1 MMAALNPAIEAVTE
15 RVRARSAARRRRYL
29 DLIDAHDV
37 SKPARVRLAEANQA
51 HASAGCLAQDK
62 AVLLGGKWPSIG
74 IVTAYNDMLSAHA
87 PYERFPAI
95 IRQAAREAGA
105 VAQVAGGVP
114 AMCDGVTQGF
124 EGMELSLFSR
134 DVIALSTAVAL
145 SHATFD
151 AALLLG
157 ICDKIVPGLLI
168 GALRFPWLPVILV
181 PAGPMPSGLPNKEKA
196 ARRQLF
202 AEGKIGREELLQAE
216 AESYHAPGTC
226 TFYGTAN
233 SNQMMMELMGLH
245 LPGAA
250 FVNPNTPLRDAL
262 TAAAARRAATIT
274 GLGED
279 YRPIGRVV
287 DERAIVNAMVG
298 LMATGGS
305 TNHFIHL
312 PAIARAAGME
322 IAWEDFAEISRVTPL
337 MARIYP
343 NGSADVNHFHA
354 AGGMGFLTRE
364 LLDAGLVHEDIVTIG
379 GAGLAA
385 YAQEP
390 ILVGESLSWRDAPAT
405 SGDESVLRGASRPFA
420 ADGGLRVMSGNL
432 GRAVV
437 KVSSVAEDKRAVE
450 APALVFAS
458 QGEVQAAFKRGDL
471 DRDCIVVVRGQGPR
485 ANGMPELHKLMPLMG
500 ALQDRGFKVAL
511 VTDGRMSGAS
521 GKVLA
526 AIHVT
531 PEAADGGP
539 LARLRDGDVLRVDA
553 ETGVLDVAA
562 PADWRERAPAQLDLA
577 ANARGGGRE
586 LFSLFRV
593 NACSAETGGS
603 AFPDYDPG

>member
-1 MMAALNPAIEAVTE
+1 MLNPVVEAVTGRIVE
-15 RVRARSAARRRRYL
+15 RSAKRRRRYL
-29 DLIDAHDV
+29 DLIDAYDAT
-37 SKPARVRLAEANQA
+37 KPARTKISEANQA
-51 HASAGCLAQDK
+51 HTSAGCVVQDK
-62 AVLLGGKWPSIG
+62 IQLLGGKWPSIG

-87 PYERFPAI
+87 PYEHYPAI
-95 IRQAAREAGA
+95 IRKAAREVGA

-124 EGMELSLFSR
+124 EGMEMSLWSR
-134 DVIALSTAVAL
+134 DVIALSTAVSL

-151 AALLLG
+151 SALLLG

-168 GALRFPWLPVILV
+168 GALRFPWLPCILV
-181 PAGPMPSGLPNKEKA
+181 PGGPMPSGLPNKEKA

-233 SNQMMMELMGLH
+233 SNQMMVELMGLH

-250 FVNPNTPLRDAL
+250 FVNPSTPLRDAL
-262 TAAAARRAATIT
+262 TVAAAQRAAKIT
-274 GLGED
+274 GLGDD

-287 DERAIVNAMVG
+287 DEKAIVNAMVG

-312 PAIARAAGME
+312 PAIALAAGIE
-322 IAWEDFAEISRVTPL
+322 INWDDFSELSGATPL
-337 MARIYP
+337 MTRIYP
-343 NGSADVNHFHA
+343 NGSADVNHFHT

-364 LLDAGLVHEDIVTIG
+364 LLDAGLLHGDIATVG
-379 GAGLAA
+379 GESLAA

-390 ILVGESLSWRDAPAT
+390 FLAGETVSWRDAPSVSA
-405 SGDESVLRGASRPFA
+405 DDSVLRGARKPFS
-420 ADGGLRVMSGNL
+420 ADGGLRLMAGGL
-432 GRAVV
+432 GRACV
-437 KVSSVAEDKRAVE
+437 KVSAVAEDKRAVE
-450 APALVFAS
+450 APALVFDS
-458 QGEVQAAFKRGDL
+458 QAEVQSAFKRGDL
-471 DRDCIVVVRGQGPR
+471 DRDCVIVVRGQGPR

-500 ALQDRGFKVAL
+500 ALQDRGFRVAL

-531 PEAADGGP
+531 PEAAEGGP
-539 LARLRDGDVLRVDA
+539 LAKLRDGDVVRVDA
-553 ETGVLDVAA
+553 NVGALDVVS
-562 PADWRERAPAQLDLA
+562 PAEWRERAPAQLDIA
-577 ANARGGGRE
+577 GNARGLGRE
-586 LFSLFRV
+586 LFSIFRAH
-593 NACSAETGGS
+593 ACSAERGGT
-603 AFPDYDPG
+603 AFPDYDPV

>member
-1 MMAALNPAIEAVTE
+1 MAMHPTLEAVTARIVE
-15 RVRARSAARRRRYL
+15 RSAARRRRYL
-29 DLIDAHDV
+29 DLIDAYDAT
-37 SKPARVRLAEANQA
+37 KPARVKIAEANRA
-51 HASAGCLAQDK
+51 HGAAGCAVQDK
-62 AVLLGGKWPSIG
+62 IELLGGKWPSIG

-87 PYERFPAI
+87 PYEHYPAI
-95 IRQAAREAGA
+95 IRRAAREVGA
-105 VAQVAGGVP
+105 IAQVAGGVP

-134 DVIALSTAVAL
+134 DVIALSTAVSL

-168 GALRFPWLPVILV
+168 GALRFPWLPCILV
-181 PAGPMPSGLPNKEKA
+181 PGGPMPSGLPNKEKA

-233 SNQMMMELMGLH
+233 SNQMMVELMGLH

-262 TAAAARRAATIT
+262 TVAATQRAAKIT
-274 GLGED
+274 GLGDE

-287 DERAIVNAMVG
+287 DEKSIVNAMIG

-312 PAIARAAGME
+312 PAIALAAGIE
-322 IAWEDFAEISRVTPL
+322 INWDDFAELSRVTPL
-337 MARIYP
+337 LARIYP

-354 AGGMGFLTRE
+354 AGGMAFLTRE
-364 LLDAGLVHEDIVTIG
+364 LLDAGLLHGDIATVG
-379 GAGLAA
+379 GERLAA
-385 YAQEP
+385 YTQEP
-390 ILVGESLSWRDAPAT
+390 ALVGETLSWRDAPAT
-405 SGDESVLRGASRPFA
+405 SGDESVLRAATAPFS
-420 ADGGLRVMSGNL
+420 ADGGLRLLCGGL
-432 GRAVV
+432 GRACV
-437 KVSSVAEDKRAVE
+437 KVSAVAEDKRIVE
-450 APALVFAS
+450 APAFVFDTQAD
-458 QGEVQAAFKRGDL
+458 VQSAFKRGDL
-471 DRDCIVVVRGQGPR
+471 DRDCVIVVRGQGPR

-500 ALQDRGFKVAL
+500 ALQDRGFRVAL
-511 VTDGRMSGAS
+511 ATDGRMSGAS

-526 AIHVT
+526 AIHIT
-531 PEAADGGP
+531 PEAAEGGP
-539 LARLRDGDVLRVDA
+539 LAKVRDGDVLRIDA
-553 ETGVLDVAA
+553 ENGALDVIS
-562 PADWRERAPAQLDLA
+562 PPDWRDRAPSQLDLA
-577 ANARGGGRE
+577 GNARGVGRE
-586 LFSLFRV
+586 LFSMFRA
-593 NACSAETGGS
+593 NACSAERGGS
-603 AFPDYDPG
+603 AFPDYDPI

>member
-1 MMAALNPAIEAVTE
+1 MAMHAIVESVTARIIE
-15 RVRARSAARRRRYL
+15 RSATRRRRYL
-29 DLIDAHDV
+29 ELIAAYDAT
-37 SKPARVRLAEANQA
+37 KPARVKIAEANRA
-51 HASAGCLAQDK
+51 HGAAGCDVQDK
-62 AVLLGGKWPSIG
+62 IELLGGSWPSIG

-87 PYERFPAI
+87 PYERYPEI
-95 IRQAAREAGA
+95 IRKAARDVGA
-105 VAQVAGGVP
+105 IAQVAGGVP

-134 DVIALSTAVAL
+134 DVIALSTAVSL

-168 GALRFPWLPVILV
+168 GALRFPWLPCIFV
-181 PAGPMPSGLPNKEKA
+181 PGGPMPSGLPNKEKA

-233 SNQMMMELMGLH
+233 SNQMMMEVMGLH

-262 TAAAARRAATIT
+262 TIAAAQRAARIT
-274 GLGED
+274 GLGD
-279 YRPIGRVV
+279 AYRPLGRVV
-287 DERAIVNAMVG
+287 DEKAIVNAMIG

-312 PAIARAAGME
+312 PAIALAAGIE
-322 IAWEDFAEISRVTPL
+322 INWDDFAELSHVTPL
-337 MARIYP
+337 LTRIYP

-364 LLDAGLVHEDIVTIG
+364 LLGAGLLHGDVATVG
-379 GAGLAA
+379 GDNLAA

-390 ILVGESLSWRDAPAT
+390 ILAGETLSWRDAPET
-405 SGDESVLRGASRPFA
+405 SADETVLRSAAAPFS
-420 ADGGLRVMSGNL
+420 ADGGLRLLSGGL
-432 GRAVV
+432 GRGCV
-437 KVSSVAEDKRAVE
+437 KVSAVAEDKRVVE
-450 APALVFAS
+450 APALVFDS
-458 QGEVQAAFKRGDL
+458 QADVQTAFKRGDL
-471 DRDCIVVVRGQGPR
+471 DRDCIIVVRGQGPR

-500 ALQDRGFKVAL
+500 ALQDRGYCVAL
-511 VTDGRMSGAS
+511 ATDGRMSGAS

-526 AIHVT
+526 AIHIT
-531 PEAADGGP
+531 PEAAEGGP
-539 LARLRDGDVLRVDA
+539 LAKLRDGDVLRVDA
-553 ETGVLDVAA
+553 ESGVLDVVS
-562 PADWRERAPAQLDLA
+562 PLDWRERAPVQLDLLR
-577 ANARGGGRE
+577 NARGVGRE
-586 LFSLFRV
+586 LFSMFRA
-593 NACSAETGGS
+593 NACSAERGGS
-603 AFPDYDPG
+603 AFPDYDPI

>member
-1 MMAALNPAIEAVTE
+1 MAMHSTVEAVTQ
-15 RVRARSAARRRRYL
+15 RIIDRSVHRRRRYL
-29 DLIDAHDV
+29 DLIDGYDATR
-37 SKPARVRLAEANQA
+37 PARVKIAEANRA
-51 HASAGCLAQDK
+51 HGAAGCAVQDK
-62 AVLLGGKWPSIG
+62 IELLGGHWPSIG

-87 PYERFPAI
+87 PYEHYPEI
-95 IRQAAREAGA
+95 IRRAAREVGA

-134 DVIALSTAVAL
+134 DVIALSTAVSL

-168 GALRFPWLPVILV
+168 GALRFPWLPAIFV
-181 PAGPMPSGLPNKEKA
+181 PGGPMPSGLPNKEKA

-233 SNQMMMELMGLH
+233 SNQMMMEVMGLH

-250 FVNPNTPLRDAL
+250 FVAPNTPLREAL
-262 TAAAARRAATIT
+262 TVAAAQRAAKIT

-279 YRPIGRVV
+279 YRPIGRAV
-287 DERAIVNAMVG
+287 DEKAIVNAIVG

-312 PAIARAAGME
+312 PAIASAAGIE
-322 IAWEDFAEISRVTPL
+322 ITWDDFAELSHATPL
-337 MARIYP
+337 LSRIYP
-343 NGSADVNHFHA
+343 NGSADVNQFHA
-354 AGGMGFLTRE
+354 AGGMAFLTRE
-364 LLDAGLVHEDIVTIG
+364 LLDAGLLHGDVVTVG
-379 GAGLAA
+379 GENLAA

-390 ILVGESLSWRDAPAT
+390 ILNGEILSWRDAANA
-405 SGDESVLRGASRPFA
+405 SADEDVLRGARAPFS
-420 ADGGLRVMSGNL
+420 ADGGLRLLSGRL
-432 GRAVV
+432 GRACV
-437 KVSSVAEDKRAVE
+437 KVSAVAREKRVVE
-450 APALVFAS
+450 ASALVFDS
-458 QGEVQAAFKRGDL
+458 QADVQAAFKRGEL
-471 DRDCIVVVRGQGPR
+471 DRDCVIVVRGQGPR

-500 ALQDRGFKVAL
+500 ALQDRGFLVAL
-511 VTDGRMSGAS
+511 ATDGRMSGAS

-526 AIHVT
+526 AIHIT
-531 PEAADGGP
+531 PEAAEGGP
-539 LARLRDGDVLRVDA
+539 LAKVRDGDVVRVDA
-553 ETGVLDVAA
+553 EAGVLDVTS
-562 PADWRERAPAQLDLA
+562 PAGWSERAPAQLDLA
-577 ANARGGGRE
+577 GNSRGLGRE
-586 LFSLFRV
+586 LFSLFRA
-593 NACSAETGGS
+593 NACSAERGGS
-603 AFPDYDPG
+603 SFPDYDPI

>member
-1 MMAALNPAIEAVTE
+1 MAMHSTVEAVTQ
-15 RVRARSAARRRRYL
+15 RIIDRSVHRRRRYL
-29 DLIDAHDV
+29 DLIDGYDATR
-37 SKPARVRLAEANQA
+37 PARVKIAEANRA
-51 HASAGCLAQDK
+51 HGAAGCAVQDK
-62 AVLLGGKWPSIG
+62 IELLGGHWPSIG

-87 PYERFPAI
+87 PYEHYPEI
-95 IRQAAREAGA
+95 IRRAAREVGA

-134 DVIALSTAVAL
+134 DVIALSTAVSL

-168 GALRFPWLPVILV
+168 GALRFPWLPAIFV
-181 PAGPMPSGLPNKEKA
+181 PGGPMPSGLPNKEKA

-233 SNQMMMELMGLH
+233 SNQMMMEVMGLH

-250 FVNPNTPLRDAL
+250 FVAPNTPLREAL
-262 TAAAARRAATIT
+262 TVAAAQRAAKIT

-279 YRPIGRVV
+279 YRPIGRAV
-287 DERAIVNAMVG
+287 DEKAIVNAIVG

-312 PAIARAAGME
+312 PAIASAAGIE
-322 IAWEDFAEISRVTPL
+322 ITWDDFAELSHATPL
-337 MARIYP
+337 LSRIYP
-343 NGSADVNHFHA
+343 NGSADVNQFHA
-354 AGGMGFLTRE
+354 AGGMAFLTRE
-364 LLDAGLVHEDIVTIG
+364 LLDAGLLHGDVVTVG
-379 GAGLAA
+379 GQNLAA

-390 ILVGESLSWRDAPAT
+390 ILDGDELSWRDAANA
-405 SGDESVLRGASRPFA
+405 SADEGVLRGARAPFS
-420 ADGGLRVMSGNL
+420 ADGGLRLLSGRL
-432 GRAVV
+432 GRACV
-437 KVSSVAEDKRAVE
+437 KVSAVAREKRVVE
-450 APALVFAS
+450 APALVFDS
-458 QGEVQAAFKRGDL
+458 QADVQAAFKRGEL
-471 DRDCIVVVRGQGPR
+471 DRDCVIVVRGQGPR

-500 ALQDRGFKVAL
+500 ALQDRGFLVAL
-511 VTDGRMSGAS
+511 ATDGRMSGAS

-526 AIHVT
+526 AIHIT
-531 PEAADGGP
+531 PEAAEGGP
-539 LARLRDGDVLRVDA
+539 LAKVRDGDVVRVDA
-553 ETGVLDVAA
+553 EAGVLDVTS
-562 PADWRERAPAQLDLA
+562 PAGWSERAPAQLDLA
-577 ANARGGGRE
+577 GNSRGLGRE
-586 LFSLFRV
+586 LFSLFRA
-593 NACSAETGGS
+593 NACSAERGGS
-603 AFPDYDPG
+603 SFPDYDPI